1 MALRLSSA
9 RYSLEPETFRIDSA
23 CSRTRLTK
31 FCPLWNTVSECPSY
45 ILDISFLNKNTIQ
58 VVRSNPDPWK
68 KFFWVSPMAKLVE
81 PINPNHVTKHSWN
94 RVNAVLI
101 NILVW
106 IYKTALTSPFSSL
119 RISRFYYTTI
129 YQSSLAF
136 LLRWTRC
143 GLKLDGL
150 VLYP

>member
-58 VVRSNPDPWK
+58 VVKIKPRPLK
-68 KFFWVSPMAKLVE
+68 EIFL
-81 PINPNHVTKHSWN
+81 
-94 RVNAVLI
+94 
-101 NILVW
+101 
-106 IYKTALTSPFSSL
+106 SL
-119 RISRFYYTTI
+119 PYGQAGR
-129 YQSSLAF
+129 AN
-136 LLRWTRC
+136 
-143 GLKLDGL
+143 
-150 VLYP
+150 